1 MKLKTNRPVRYLL
14 IPCVL
19 FLCAC
24 AATPTQQ
31 EQMIAY
37 VTPVT
42 EHATGKSISV
52 SPVIVSDIPEHD
64 WSQMQWQPLTE
75 ADFTAAIVKTIDHS
89 GLFSTTDTKGPADY
103 YLSAN
108 VTGQEL
114 FGGANSIF
122 LLLVRYELKEATTE
136 NIVWIENIFSFHQ
149 LAATDVFYG
158 ADRVA
163 QVLEGAV
170 RKNLEQLIEN
180 LDATLP
186 P

>member
-1 MKLKTNRPVRYLL
+1 MRYLF
-14 IPCVL
+14 IPCIL

-24 AATPTQQ
+24 AATPTQH

-52 SPVIVSDIPEHD
+52 SPVIITDTPEHN
-64 WSQMQWQPLTE
+64 WSQPQWQPLTE
-75 ADFTAAIVKTIDHS
+75 SDFTTAIVKTIDHS
-89 GLFSTTDTKGPADY
+89 GLFKTTDTKGPADY

-122 LLLVRYELKEATTE
+122 LLLVHYELKETTTD
-136 NIVWIENIFSFHQ
+136 NVTWVENIFSFHQ
-149 LAATDVFYG
+149 LATTDVFYG
-158 ADRVA
+158 ADRFA
-163 QVLEGAV
+163 QVQEGAV
-170 RKNLEQLIEN
+170 RKNLEQLITKLN
-180 LDATLP
+180 ATLP